1 MGEEKQ
7 KLKGRCQLQTQSQ
20 TLKAVISISNIEQC
34 SSGLYKQCFSHFWFY
49 SERLEI
55 GLARVKRGSDEWV
68 KQSLGKV
75 LRINPLGTVSSLV
88 IFYLVPSTYFYFF
101 LLLVYVYRVECSVS
115 SFSQTQGK
123 VESTLGEGDSSYS
136 GHFSLPSPFLDLLLS
151 LLNLYLVASLQPSL
165 I

>member
-49 SERLEI
+49 SERLEN

-75 LRINPLGTVSSLV
+75 LGINPLGTVSSLV
-88 IFYLVPSTYFYFF
+88 IFYLVPSTYFYLF
-101 LLLVYVYRVECSVS
+101 LLLVYVYRVEWSVS
-115 SFSQTQGK
+115 SFSYTKGK
-123 VESTLGEGDSSYS
+123 VESTLGEGDSS
-136 GHFSLPSPFLDLLLS
+136 
-151 LLNLYLVASLQPSL
+151 
-165 I
+165 

>member
-34 SSGLYKQCFSHFWFY
+34 SSGLYKQHCSHFWFY
-49 SERLEI
+49 SERLEN

-88 IFYLVPSTYFYFF
+88 IFYLVPSTYFYLF
-101 LLLVYVYRVECSVS
+101 LLLVYVYRVEWSVS
-115 SFSQTQGK
+115 SFSQTKGK
-123 VESTLGEGDSSYS
+123 VESTLGEGDSSQS
-136 GHFSLPSPFLDLLLS
+136 GHLSLPSPFLDLLLS

>member
-1 MGEEKQ
+1 MRKLFPPHGCTVNPKQKKKMGEEKQ

-49 SERLEI
+49 SERLEN

-75 LRINPLGTVSSLV
+75 LGINPLGTVSSLV
-88 IFYLVPSTYFYFF
+88 IFYLVPSTYFYLF
-101 LLLVYVYRVECSVS
+101 LLLVYVYRVEWSVS
-115 SFSQTQGK
+115 SFSYTKGK
-123 VESTLGEGDSSYS
+123 VESTLGEGDSS
-136 GHFSLPSPFLDLLLS
+136 
-151 LLNLYLVASLQPSL
+151 
-165 I
+165 